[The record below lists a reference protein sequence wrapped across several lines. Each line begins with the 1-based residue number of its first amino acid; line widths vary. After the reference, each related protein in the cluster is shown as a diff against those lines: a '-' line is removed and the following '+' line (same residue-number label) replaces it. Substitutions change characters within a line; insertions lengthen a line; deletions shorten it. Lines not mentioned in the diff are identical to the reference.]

1 MDNTLVTATPDA
13 SDRQWAAGAHLAAL
27 LMAFLTS
34 WAAGIAG
41 ALGAL
46 VVWMLV
52 RDKSS
57 FAAEHAKEALNFNLS
72 MFIYTVIGVL
82 LVVFTLG
89 IGIIVALPLWLL
101 LGLAWLVLTVVAAFK
116 AYDGQTFRYPF
127 TIRLMK

>member
-1 MDNTLVTATPDA
+1 MDNTVVNAAPGA

-52 RDKSS
+52 RDKSP

-101 LGLAWLVLTVVAAFK
+101 LGLSWLVMTVVAAFK